1 MDMEL
6 TFCNLSEENI
16 CIVVKMQNLFL
27 CDEGL
32 EVLKMAAVL
41 DTCESTLQEGPEQG
55 GRRNKRILFLMTP
68 SAFFNV
74 TRLPDGTQS
83 PPDPRQPPVA
93 ATSLCTSPYSIFSV
107 P

>member
-1 MDMEL
+1 MGMEL
-6 TFCNLSEENI
+6 TFCILNEENI
-16 CIVVKMQNLFL
+16 CILVKMQNLFL
-27 CDEGL
+27 CNEGL

-41 DTCESTLQEGPEQG
+41 DTCESTLQEEPEQA
-55 GRRNKRILFLMTP
+55 GRRNKHILFLMTP

-93 ATSLCTSPYSIFSV
+93 APSLCTSPYSVFSV